1 MGYARRRIVTPARY
15 VFVQAVDQNGRNF
28 TESAGNDIFQE
39 QIVLE
44 HEGRQ
49 SVLKS
54 QVQESL

>member
-28 TESAGNDIFQE
+28 TESAGKDVFQV

-54 QVQESL
+54 QVREPL

>member
-28 TESAGNDIFQE
+28 TESAGNDVFQV

-54 QVQESL
+54 QVREPL